1 VTVKKS
7 KPVPT
12 VETPPAA
19 ATDPLLADLNA
30 AQQQAVVHGDGP
42 LLIVAG
48 AGTGKTMVI
57 SRRIAWLVQTAR
69 AKPEEILALTF
80 TDKAAGEMVERVDAL
95 LPLGYTDL
103 WISTFHAFCQRIL
116 HEHALEI
123 GLPDDF
129 RLLNETDAYLLVRR
143 NLDKFDLDYYRPLGN
158 PAKFI
163 HALLGHFSRAKD
175 EAVSPEEYLEFVKNA
190 ALDQDVATEAEE
202 RSRLAE
208 IANAYHVYQKLLL
221 DNGCLDFGDLLLYTL
236 RLFKTRR
243 RLLDKY
249 RAQFKQIIVDE
260 FQDTNWAQYEL
271 LKLLVP
277 QDGNIVVV
285 GDDDQA
291 IYKFRGASV
300 ANILQFK
307 DDFPDAAEILLTQN
321 YRSRQNI
328 LDRAHDFIKQ
338 NDPNRLEVR
347 LGAAASKRLL
357 ANRPGVAP
365 IEHLHFATAEDEV
378 AGVADRITEI
388 KNGLQDGQWS
398 DFCILAR
405 SNSSADAFSYEL
417 QRRGIPYQFLALKG
431 LYAKPVVLDCLAYF
445 KLLDNYHESPALYR
459 VLSSPP
465 YRIDGE
471 DLVNLTHQARR
482 KAESLY
488 ETLKK
493 QELLRL
499 KPETSRTIDRLLGQL
514 ATHSQLAGRKNVSEM
529 LVRFLYDSGYAA
541 ELKRDDTAEARER
554 SSHLNQFLSRLRRFE
569 AGHDEP
575 TLRHFMEE
583 FAIERDSGDEGS
595 LSFDVETGP
604 DMVRL
609 MTVHAAKGLE
619 FPYVFVVNLVD
630 KRFPSIERGGGIE
643 LPDALAKEKIPE
655 GDMHLEEER
664 RLFYVAMTRAKDGL
678 FFTSAEDYGGKTKK
692 KPSRFIAELGF
703 EPTSAAAPSVETLP
717 DLPAAKGPSAAP
729 KLAPPNYFS
738 FTQLAAYAKCP
749 LQYKYAHVLKLPLF
763 GKGHFSFGKTIHS
776 TLQKF
781 MEEYADRRGMG
792 QQQLFGAAA
801 AADQDAV
808 PVSREELEKMYE
820 AAWID
825 DWYPTAQIKDSY
837 RKKGRAIL
845 DSFYRRVTEL
855 HPEPLFLEKDFKV
868 RLGSYWVRGKID
880 RIDKLPGGEVEIID
894 YKTGQS
900 KGETKVKAEDKRQ
913 LMLYQ
918 IAAGRLLGLK
928 PGRLTYE
935 YLEDGTKVSFL
946 AKDDELVAF
955 EEGVSAEI
963 DRIRGGDYTP
973 TPGRHCDFCD
983 FADICEFRG

>member
-1 VTVKKS
+1 MTAKKS
-7 KPVPT
+7 QKK
-12 VETPPAA
+12 AA
-19 ATDPLLADLNA
+19 AKAPRAAENDPLLADLNA
-30 AQQQAVVHGDGP
+30 EQRQAVVHGSGP

-48 AGTGKTMVI
+48 AGTGKTMAI

-103 WISTFHAFCQRIL
+103 WISTFHAFCQRLL

-163 HALLGHFSRAKD
+163 HALLSHFSRAKD
-175 EAVSPEEYLEFVKNA
+175 ENVSPEEYLEFVKNA
-190 ALDQDVATEAEE
+190 KLDQDLAAETEE
-202 RSRLAE
+202 RGRLTE

-221 DNGCLDFGDLLLYTL
+221 DNGCLDLGDLLLYTL
-236 RLFKTRR
+236 RLLTTRR
-243 RLLDKY
+243 RVLDKY
-249 RAQFKQIIVDE
+249 RVQFKQVIVDE

-277 QDGNIVVV
+277 KRGNIVVV
-285 GDDDQA
+285 GDDDQS

-307 DDFPDAAEILLTQN
+307 DDFPGAAEILLTRN
-321 YRSRQNI
+321 YRSCQNI
-328 LDRAHDFIKQ
+328 LDRAHEFIKR
-338 NDPNRLEVR
+338 NDPNRLEAR
-347 LGAAASKRLL
+347 LGAAASKRLV
-357 ANRPGVAP
+357 ADRPGLAP

-378 AGVADRITEI
+378 AGVADRIMEI

-431 LYAKPVVLDCLAYF
+431 LYSKPVVLDCLAYF

-499 KPETSRTIDRLLGQL
+499 KPETSRTIDRLLGHL
-514 ATHSQLAGRKNVSEM
+514 AAHSRLVGQKSVSEM
-529 LVRFLYDSGYAA
+529 LVRFLYDSGYTA

-554 SSHLNQFLSRLRRFE
+554 SSHLNQFLARLRRFE

-703 EPTSAAAPSVETLP
+703 EPAPAAAPSVEKLP
-717 DLPAAKGPSAAP
+717 DIPAAQTPSVAP
-729 KLAPPNYFS
+729 ALAPPNYFS

-781 MEEYADRRGMG
+781 MEEYAERRGMG
-792 QQQLFGAAA
+792 QQQLFGAAP
-801 AADQDAV
+801 ADQDAV

-825 DWYPTAQIKDSY
+825 DWYPSAQIKEDY
-837 RKKGRAIL
+837 RRKGRAIL
-845 DSFYRRVTEL
+845 DSFYKRVTDL

-900 KGETKVKAEDKRQ
+900 KGETKVKPEDKRQ

-946 AKDDELVAF
+946 AKDDELVSF
-955 EEGVSAEI
+955 EEDVSAEI

-983 FADICEFRG
+983 FADICEFRQ